1 MIEDSTGQISL
12 EYLLI
17 FSISLIIL
25 VVFTMPLLHE
35 SMDNTFDVSDS
46 IKTKADLSKMVQ
58 AIKQVY
64 GQGQGSK
71 QTVKLDVDKPVKIT
85 VSNKYAS
92 SKIKLKSGDNKNIKI
107 NVKSSLKTDSFN
119 LKKGYYTFVVEWP
132 MNSENMIIYQK

>member
-1 MIEDSTGQISL
+1 
-12 EYLLI
+12 
-17 FSISLIIL
+17 
-25 VVFTMPLLHE
+25 MPLLHE

-46 IKTKADLSKMVQ
+46 IKTKSDLSKIVQ